1 MFFEML
7 LSICSG
13 VEDVEVDGVED
24 VEMVELFVDDF
35 NSNCSSSGN
44 KSSSSGRSS
53 VTINV
58 IKGFFSTIGKKS
70 DGKKEVNNDFLEADN
85 VQEERLEI
93 LDDSSVSTPRV
104 RNASLDTTVDDTI
117 SELSESTSHITQEA
131 NELVESVKQSDLKN
145 PPSPEKED
153 ILTNLVSFIRS
164 NSIKLKRS
172 LSKDTVESLSFITL
186 TAKEGEDDKTPE
198 GGGDFFFQIKKTF
211 FF

>member
-1 MFFEML
+1 
-7 LSICSG
+7 
-13 VEDVEVDGVED
+13 
-24 VEMVELFVDDF
+24 MVELFVDDL
-35 NSNCSSSGN
+35 NSNGSSSGN

-53 VTINV
+53 VTISV

-70 DGKKEVNNDFLEADN
+70 DGKKEVINDFLEADN
-85 VQEERLEI
+85 VQEEMLEI

-117 SELSESTSHITQEA
+117 SELSESTSHVTQEA

-198 GGGDFFFQIKKTF
+198 GGGDFFSDLKKKCCC
-211 FF
+211 